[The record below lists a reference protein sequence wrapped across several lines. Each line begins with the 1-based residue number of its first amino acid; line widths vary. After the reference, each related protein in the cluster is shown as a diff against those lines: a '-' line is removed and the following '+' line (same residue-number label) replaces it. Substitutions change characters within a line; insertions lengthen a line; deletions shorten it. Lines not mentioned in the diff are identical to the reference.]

1 MISPLIDYYFRLI
14 LHKPRFTLLLLLML
28 VFFFAWHSFNFR
40 LDASADSLVLEN
52 DQALKFYR
60 LIETRYGSDDY
71 LIITYTPVDDL
82 FSEPTKKDIREFS
95 KQLKTI
101 QRVESVITILDV
113 PLIES
118 PPVTLSDIQK
128 KVLTLES
135 PETDQQ
141 LAKQELLNSPLYKN
155 MLISDDG
162 KMTAI
167 QVNFKRDQSYHQLL
181 ERRNFLREKQLETRL
196 TTDEKTELKT
206 VSKQFDHHN
215 VSLQKQQSHDIIQV
229 RKIMDL
235 HRHKASLF
243 LGGLPMIA
251 SDSIDFIR
259 HDLMT
264 FGIGVL
270 VFLVILLAII
280 FRQPRWIFLPMISCG
295 VAGLVMIGFL
305 GWVEWPVT
313 VVSSN
318 FISLMLI
325 ITLSLMV
332 HLIVRYQELQEQ
344 QTSTGN
350 PASHHELIR
359 QMISSKVQPCFYT
372 AVTTIVAF
380 ASLIISDIRPV
391 MDFGWMMTIGIAMS
405 FVIAFTAFPA
415 MLALLPARQM
425 TFKRDISG
433 SITGF
438 FARLIQRF
446 GNTVLLVFL
455 LLAILSAIG
464 ISRLSV
470 ENRFIDYYKKSTEI
484 YQGMIQIDE
493 KLGGTTPLDV
503 IIDAPA
509 EFFLTEEGA
518 NVNAGEDIDEADPL
532 FEELAGEIDLELDE
546 DAGITSSS
554 YWFNNGMLPKVYA
567 IHNYLDS
574 LQESGKVL
582 SISSSLQLL
591 RSLDEELL
599 MDDFFLSILYKRL
612 PEDIKQSLFYP
623 YMTEDGN
630 QLRFSMRVYESD
642 PSLKREVL
650 LKEIHQQLTEELG
663 LAEEQIHLSGML
675 VLYNNLLQ
683 SLFKSQI
690 LTIGVVFLAIL
701 LMFTLSFR
709 NLKMAAL
716 AIIPNIM
723 AAAMVLGLM
732 GWLAIPLDIMTITIA
747 AICIGIAVDDTIHY
761 VHRFTEEF
769 SKDGDYWAAVK
780 RSHNS
785 IGRAM
790 YYTSITITLGFSIL
804 ALSNFIPS
812 IYFGLLT
819 GFSMLVALL
828 ADLTLLP
835 VLIVRLKPMKKK

>member
-1 MISPLIDYYFRLI
+1 MPATLINYYFHLI
-14 LHKPRFTLLLLLML
+14 LHKPRFILLFITIL
-28 VFFFAWHSFNFR
+28 VLFFAWYSFDFR
-40 LDASADSLVLEN
+40 LDASPDSLVLEN

-60 LIETRYGSDDY
+60 VIEARYGSDDF
-71 LIITYTPVDDL
+71 LLITYTPEDDL
-82 FSEPTKKDIREFS
+82 FSDRVKKDIRELS
-95 KQLKTI
+95 NKLKTI

-128 KVLTLES
+128 KILTLES
-135 PETDQQ
+135 KESNQQ
-141 LAKQELLNSPLYKN
+141 LAKKELLNSPLYKN
-155 MLISDDG
+155 LLISGDG

-167 QVNFKRDQSYHQLL
+167 QVKFKRDKNYHQLL
-181 ERRNFLREKQLETRL
+181 EQRNFLREKQLESNL
-196 TTDEKTELKT
+196 TANEKQKLIT
-206 VSKQFDHHN
+206 VSKQFDRYN
-215 VSLQKQQSHDIIQV
+215 ASLQKQQSHDIIQV
-229 RKIMDL
+229 RKIMQQ
-235 HRHKASLF
+235 HREHASLF

-270 VFLVILLAII
+270 VFLVLLLAII
-280 FRQPRWIFLPMISCG
+280 FQQPRWIFLPMLSCG
-295 VAGLVMIGFL
+295 VAGMVMIGFL
-305 GWVEWPVT
+305 GWVDWPVT

-325 ITLSLMV
+325 ITLSLVV
-332 HLIVRYQELQEQ
+332 HLIVRYQELQAQ
-344 QTSTGN
+344 QTS
-350 PASHHELIR
+350 ASHHELIR

-372 AVTTIVAF
+372 AITTIVAF
-380 ASLIISDIRPV
+380 TSLIVSDIRPV
-391 MDFGWMMTIGIAMS
+391 IDFGWMMTIGIILS
-405 FVIAFTAFPA
+405 FIIAFTLFPA
-415 MLALLPARQM
+415 LLGLLPATQLV
-425 TFKRDISG
+425 FKRDIS
-433 SITGF
+433 SNITSF
-438 FARLIQRF
+438 FARLIQHF
-446 GNTVLLVFL
+446 DKTVLLVFL
-455 LLAILSAIG
+455 LLAIFSFTG
-464 ISRLSV
+464 ISKLSV
-470 ENRFIDYYKKSTEI
+470 ENRFIDYYKENTEI
-484 YQGMIQIDE
+484 YQGMSLIDE
-493 KLGGTTPLDV
+493 KLGGTTPLDI
-503 IIDAPA
+503 IIDAPV
-509 EFFLTEEGA
+509 EFFQTEEFT
-518 NVNAGEDIDEADPL
+518 GEEYDLL
-532 FEELAGEIDLELDE
+532 FEELDLDMDE

-567 IHNYLDS
+567 IHDYLDS
-574 LQESGKVL
+574 LEESGKVL
-582 SISSSLQLL
+582 SISTSLQLL
-591 RSLDEELL
+591 RSLDEDMV

-612 PEDIKQSLFYP
+612 PEDIKQSIFYP
-623 YMTEDGN
+623 YMTKDGN
-630 QLRFSMRVYESD
+630 QLRFSIRVYESD

-650 LKEIHQQLTEELG
+650 LNKIHQQLTEELG
-663 LAEEQIHLSGML
+663 LAEEQVHLSGML

-690 LTIGVVFLAIL
+690 LTIAVVFVAIL
-701 LMFTLSFR
+701 LMFIISFR

-723 AAAMVLGLM
+723 AAAMVLGIM
-732 GWLAIPLDIMTITIA
+732 GWLHIPLDIMTITIA

-761 VHRFTEEF
+761 VHRFSEEF

-790 YYTSITITLGFSIL
+790 YYTTITITLGFSIL

-835 VLIVRLKPMKKK
+835 VLIVWLKPMDKK

>member
-1 MISPLIDYYFRLI
+1 MLSLLTDYYFRLI
-14 LHKPRFTLLLLLML
+14 LQKPRTTILLLLIAVL
-28 VFFFAWHSFNFR
+28 FFAWHSINFR
-40 LDASADSLVLEN
+40 MDASSDALVLEN
-52 DQALKFYR
+52 DQALKYYR
-60 LIETRYGSDDY
+60 VIHARYGSDDY
-71 LIITYTPVDDL
+71 LIITYTPLDDL
-82 FSEPTKKDIREFS
+82 FSERTKKDIRKLS
-95 KQLKTI
+95 DSLKTI
-101 QRVESVITILDV
+101 QRVESVITLLDV

-118 PPVTLSDIQK
+118 PPQTLSDVQK

-135 PETDQQ
+135 PETHQQ
-141 LAKQELLNSPLYKN
+141 LAKQELLNSPLFKN
-155 MLISDDG
+155 MLISADG

-167 QVNFKRDQSYHQLL
+167 QVNFKTDQKYKQLREQRDS
-181 ERRNFLREKQLETRL
+181 LREKRLESGLTRA
-196 TTDEKTELKT
+196 EKAELKA
-206 VSKQFDHHN
+206 VSRQFDRYN
-215 VSLQKQQSHDIIQV
+215 ASLQKQQSKDIIQV
-229 RKIMDL
+229 RRIMDL
-235 HRHKASLF
+235 HRDSASLF

-251 SDSIDFIR
+251 SDSIDFVR

-270 VFLVILLAII
+270 VFLIVLLAII
-280 FRQPRWIFLPMISCG
+280 FHLPRWIFLPMLCCG

-332 HLIVRYQELQEQ
+332 HLIVRYRELQEQ
-344 QTSTGN
+344 QTSATN
-350 PASHHELIR
+350 PASHHQLIR
-359 QMISSKVQPCFYT
+359 QMISSKAQPCFYT
-372 AVTTIVAF
+372 AITTIVAF
-380 ASLIISDIRPV
+380 ASLIVSGIRPV
-391 MDFGWMMTIGIAMS
+391 IDFGWMMAIGITMS
-405 FVIAFTAFPA
+405 FIIAFTLFPA
-415 MLALLPARQM
+415 MLALLPARKM
-425 TFKRDISG
+425 AFRIDITS

-446 GNTVLLVFL
+446 GNTVLLAFL
-455 LLAILSAIG
+455 LVAIVSVIG

-470 ENRFIDYYKKSTEI
+470 ENRFIDYYKESTEI

-493 KLGGTTPLDV
+493 KLGGTTPLDI

-509 EFFLTEEGA
+509 EFFLAKEET
-518 NVNAGEDIDEADPL
+518 DENFIEEEDPL
-532 FEELAGEIDLELDE
+532 FDELNSELDLELDE
-546 DAGITSSS
+546 EAGITSTS
-554 YWFNNGMLPKVYA
+554 YWFNNGMLPQVNA
-567 IHNYLDS
+567 IHNYLDN

-582 SISSSLQLL
+582 SITSSLQILH
-591 RSLDEELL
+591 SLDEDMV

-612 PEDIKQSLFYP
+612 PEDVKQALFYP
-623 YMTEDGN
+623 YMAKDGN
-630 QLRFSMRVYESD
+630 QLRFSMRVYETD
-642 PSLKREVL
+642 ASLKREAL
-650 LKEIHQQLTEELG
+650 LKKIRQHLTEELG
-663 LAEEQIHLSGML
+663 LTEEQVHLSGML

-690 LTIGVVFLAIL
+690 MTIGVVFFAIL
-701 LMFTLSFR
+701 LMFALSFR

-716 AIIPNIM
+716 AVIPNIM

-732 GWLAIPLDIMTITIA
+732 GWLRIPLDIMTITIA

-769 SKDGDYWAAVK
+769 SKDGDYWASVK

-790 YYTSITITLGFSIL
+790 YYTTITITLGFSIL

-819 GFSMLVALL
+819 GFSMLMALL

-835 VLIVRLKPMKKK
+835 LLIVWIKPLARAG

>member
-1 MISPLIDYYFRLI
+1 MTSTLSDYYFRLI
-14 LHKPRFTLLLLLML
+14 LHKPRTTLLLLLIL

-40 LDASADSLVLEN
+40 LDASSDSLVLEN

-60 LIETRYGSDDY
+60 LIDARYGSDDY

-82 FSEPTKKDIREFS
+82 FSESTKKDIREFS
-95 KQLKTI
+95 NQLKTI
-101 QRVESVITILDV
+101 KRVESVITILDV

-128 KVLTLES
+128 KTLTLES
-135 PETDQQ
+135 PETNQQ
-141 LAKQELLNSPLYKN
+141 LAIQELLNSPFYKN
-155 MLISDDG
+155 LLISDDG
-162 KMTAI
+162 TMTAI
-167 QVNFKRDQSYHQLL
+167 QVNFERDQNYHQLL

-196 TTDEKTELKT
+196 TTDEKAELKT
-206 VSKQFDHHN
+206 VSKQFDHYN
-215 VSLQKQQSHDIIQV
+215 ASLQKQQSHDIIQV

-235 HRHKASLF
+235 HRDKASLF

-270 VFLVILLAII
+270 VFLVVLLAII

-305 GWVEWPVT
+305 GWVAWPVT

-344 QTSTGN
+344 HASSGS

-391 MDFGWMMTIGIAMS
+391 IDFGWMMTIGIAMS

-415 MLALLPARQM
+415 LLALLPARQM
-425 TFKRDISG
+425 TFKRDITG
-433 SITGF
+433 SITVF

-484 YQGMIQIDE
+484 YQGMILIDE

-509 EFFLTEEGA
+509 EFFLAEKPDEGSA
-518 NVNAGEDIDEADPL
+518 EEADPL
-532 FEELAGEIDLELDE
+532 FEELASELDLELDD

-582 SISSSLQLL
+582 SITSSLQLL
-591 RSLDEELL
+591 RSLDED
-599 MDDFFLSILYKRL
+599 MVTDDFFLSILYKRL

-623 YMTEDGN
+623 YMTKDGN
-630 QLRFSMRVYESD
+630 QLRFSIRVYESD

-650 LKEIHQQLTEELG
+650 LKKIHQQLTEELG
-663 LAEEQIHLSGML
+663 LAEEQVHLSGML

-732 GWLAIPLDIMTITIA
+732 GWLHIPLDIMTITIA

-790 YYTSITITLGFSIL
+790 YYTTITITLGFSIL

-835 VLIVRLKPMKKK
+835 VLIVWLKPFRKT

>member
-1 MISPLIDYYFRLI
+1 MPATLINYYFHLI
-14 LHKPRFTLLLLLML
+14 LHKPRFILLFITIL
-28 VFFFAWHSFNFR
+28 VLFFTWYSFDFR
-40 LDASADSLVLEN
+40 LDASPDSLVLEN

-60 LIETRYGSDDY
+60 VIEARYGSDDF
-71 LIITYTPVDDL
+71 LLITYTPEDDL
-82 FSEPTKKDIREFS
+82 FSDRVKKDIRELS
-95 KQLKTI
+95 NKLKTI

-128 KVLTLES
+128 KILTLES
-135 PETDQQ
+135 KESNQQ
-141 LAKQELLNSPLYKN
+141 LAKKELLNSPLYKN
-155 MLISDDG
+155 LLISGDG

-167 QVNFKRDQSYHQLL
+167 QVKFKRDKNYHQLL
-181 ERRNFLREKQLETRL
+181 EQRNFLREKQLESNL
-196 TTDEKTELKT
+196 TANEKQKLIT
-206 VSKQFDHHN
+206 VSKQFDRYN
-215 VSLQKQQSHDIIQV
+215 ASLQKQQSHDIIQV
-229 RKIMDL
+229 RKIMQQ
-235 HRHKASLF
+235 HREHASLF

-270 VFLVILLAII
+270 VFLVLLLAII
-280 FRQPRWIFLPMISCG
+280 FQQPRWIFLPMLSCG
-295 VAGLVMIGFL
+295 VAGMVMIGFL
-305 GWVEWPVT
+305 GWVDWPVT

-325 ITLSLMV
+325 ITLSLVV
-332 HLIVRYQELQEQ
+332 HLIVRYQELQAQ
-344 QTSTGN
+344 QTS
-350 PASHHELIR
+350 ASHHELIR

-372 AVTTIVAF
+372 AITTIVAF
-380 ASLIISDIRPV
+380 TSLIVSDIRPV
-391 MDFGWMMTIGIAMS
+391 IDFGWMMTIGIILS
-405 FVIAFTAFPA
+405 FIIAFTLFPA
-415 MLALLPARQM
+415 LLGLLPATQLV
-425 TFKRDISG
+425 FKRDIS
-433 SITGF
+433 SNITSF
-438 FARLIQRF
+438 FARLIQHF
-446 GNTVLLVFL
+446 DKTVLLVFL
-455 LLAILSAIG
+455 LLAIFSFTG
-464 ISRLSV
+464 ISKLSV
-470 ENRFIDYYKKSTEI
+470 ENRFIDYYKENTEI
-484 YQGMIQIDE
+484 YQGMSLIDE
-493 KLGGTTPLDV
+493 KLGGTTPLDI
-503 IIDAPA
+503 IIDAPV
-509 EFFLTEEGA
+509 EFFQTEEFT
-518 NVNAGEDIDEADPL
+518 GEEYDLL
-532 FEELAGEIDLELDE
+532 FEELDLDMDE

-567 IHNYLDS
+567 IHDYLDS
-574 LQESGKVL
+574 LEESGKVL
-582 SISSSLQLL
+582 SITTSLQLL
-591 RSLDEELL
+591 RSLDEDMV

-612 PEDIKQSLFYP
+612 PEDIKQSIFYP
-623 YMTEDGN
+623 YMTKDGN
-630 QLRFSMRVYESD
+630 QLRFSIRVYESD

-650 LKEIHQQLTEELG
+650 LNKIHQQLTEELG
-663 LAEEQIHLSGML
+663 LAEEQVHLSGML

-690 LTIGVVFLAIL
+690 LTIAVVFVAIL
-701 LMFTLSFR
+701 LMFIISFR

-723 AAAMVLGLM
+723 AAAMVLGIM
-732 GWLAIPLDIMTITIA
+732 GWLHIPLDIMTITIA

-790 YYTSITITLGFSIL
+790 YYTTITITLGFSIL

-835 VLIVRLKPMKKK
+835 VLIVWLKPMDKK